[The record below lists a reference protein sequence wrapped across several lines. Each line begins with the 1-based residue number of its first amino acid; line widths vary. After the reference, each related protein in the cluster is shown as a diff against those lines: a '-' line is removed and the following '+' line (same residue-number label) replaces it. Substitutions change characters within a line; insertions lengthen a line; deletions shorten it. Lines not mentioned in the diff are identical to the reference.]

1 MKKIINILAISTL
14 AFLSACDLDQYP
26 LTSYNQG
33 NVKVD
38 QNTET
43 QYSTRADMLGLRNT
57 MYNDWVKDIQEN
69 GYMDWLVNTECH
81 SDNAYCGG
89 GATEI
94 ITVEANTQDSENYN
108 LTRDWSWY
116 LGQVS
121 NANQIICNIDNI
133 AANDTSSTKMTE
145 TEHHQWKAEALCW
158 RAWNLFQMSQLW
170 GDVPMV
176 TTIPPAITADNIEQV
191 YSAYFPARTP
201 RADVYRQLI
210 EDLDYA
216 CQYAPDVDKSN
227 KLLFTKAFAHGM
239 LARIYAEKTAQDWGK
254 VIENC
259 QAVEDMGFSL
269 VSRYGDLWKYDATDA
284 NRNTSESIFEVTYAR
299 DNGNWVWMMFHRNAY
314 NPDDSYSWIKWVTP
328 SRNLI
333 AAYQAEG
340 DTARM
345 NANIAWDSCNWSNYY
360 PSKHYAF
367 MNKVPTNATSI
378 ILMRLAEIY
387 LLHAE
392 ALTETNDLTGAAG
405 YVNKVRNRAGLKNLP
420 TSVTANK
427 TAMVKAVL
435 NERRLELAFEGFRF
449 YDLVR
454 HDMAKEVCEALTNP
468 SSSVYDSYWY
478 PRSPYTNENLLMP
491 VPQTDLDN
499 NPSLVQNPGY

>member
-1 MKKIINILAISTL
+1 
-14 AFLSACDLDQYP
+14 
-26 LTSYNQG
+26 
-33 NVKVD
+33 
-38 QNTET
+38 
-43 QYSTRADMLGLRNT
+43 
-57 MYNDWVKDIQEN
+57 
-69 GYMDWLVNTECH
+69 
-81 SDNAYCGG
+81 
-89 GATEI
+89 
-94 ITVEANTQDSENYN
+94 
-108 LTRDWSWY
+108 
-116 LGQVS
+116 
-121 NANQIICNIDNI
+121 
-133 AANDTSSTKMTE
+133 
-145 TEHHQWKAEALCW
+145 
-158 RAWNLFQMSQLW
+158 
-170 GDVPMV
+170 
-176 TTIPPAITADNIEQV
+176 
-191 YSAYFPARTP
+191 
-201 RADVYRQLI
+201 
-210 EDLDYA
+210 
-216 CQYAPDVDKSN
+216 
-227 KLLFTKAFAHGM
+227 
-239 LARIYAEKTAQDWGK
+239 
-254 VIENC
+254 
-259 QAVEDMGFSL
+259 
-269 VSRYGDLWKYDATDA
+269 LWKYDATDA